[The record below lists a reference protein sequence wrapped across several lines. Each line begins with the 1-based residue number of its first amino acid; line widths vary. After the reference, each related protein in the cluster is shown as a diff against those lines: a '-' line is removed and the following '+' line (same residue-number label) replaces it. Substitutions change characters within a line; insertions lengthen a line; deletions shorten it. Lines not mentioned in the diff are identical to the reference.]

1 MLVIAFISIPL
12 LAEDTIID
20 IMKIASQPK
29 NKVDSILKLDKFS
42 NSKYGNKCSY
52 NKEQYEIVY
61 INGKSDWIT
70 INKLGDIKYAETA
83 LQSIGLAKA
92 GATFKNDNTIRWT
105 NISGFLEISLF
116 PGQNGKADY
125 IYIKTVTK

>member
-20 IMKIASQPK
+20 ITKIASQPK
-29 NKVDSILKLDKFS
+29 NKVDSILKLDKCS

-70 INKLGDIKYAETA
+70 INKLGDIKYSETA
-83 LQSIGLAKA
+83 LQSIGLPKT